1 MDFIH
6 NQLMKHFTIFT
17 FILLF
22 LSKHCVAQ
30 DYIDL
35 IKVYYSPTP
44 ANNFDNKLGETN
56 LSEVGIDVTFPLKIN
71 DSLAI
76 ITGIFA
82 ENIQTKL
89 FPFANETTLSTIN
102 LRVGINKKYNQKWS
116 GTYLLLP
123 KISSDFN
130 KFNSNHFQIGALG
143 LVKYTKTTF
152 TNYSIGLYYN
162 SELFG
167 PFFVPL
173 FGAYHKSKNNK
184 LEINL
189 TLPIWADINYK
200 LNNWLTSGVNF
211 SAFVRSYYL
220 GNSNAYVVK
229 RNNELFGYLQFNLKQ
244 SLIFQTKIG
253 YSIGRSF
260 RVYND
265 DDKVDVGV
273 SAFRFGDD
281 RQQLNTDFEDG
292 LVFNFRFIYRFSL
305 SN

>member
-1 MDFIH
+1 MR
-6 NQLMKHFTIFT
+6 HFIFT
-17 FILLF
+17 TALLLVQF
-22 LSKHCVAQ
+22 TCFSQ

-35 IKVYYSPTP
+35 IKFHYSTTP
-44 ANNFDNKLGETN
+44 SNNFENNFGETK
-56 LSEVGIDVTFPLKIN
+56 LSEIGIDATLPLKIN
-71 DSLAI
+71 DSLTI

-89 FPFANETTLSTIN
+89 APFSNEITLSTLN

-130 KFNSNHFQIGALG
+130 NFGSKHFQVGALG
-143 LVKYTKTTF
+143 LLKYTKTKLS
-152 TNYSIGLYYN
+152 NYSVGLYYN
-162 SELFG
+162 TELFG

-173 FGAYHKSKNNK
+173 IGAYHKSKNNK

-189 TLPIWADINYK
+189 TLPILADINYK

-211 SAFVRSYYL
+211 SAIVRSYYL

-229 RNNELFGYLQFNLKQ
+229 KNNELFGYLQFNLKS

-265 DDKVDVGV
+265 DDKVDAAI

-292 LVFNFRFIYRFSL
+292 LVVNFRFIYRFSL